1 MTTENVLPWLMLAA
15 VLLMA
20 ANALLLVMLVGGA

>member
-1 MTTENVLPWLMLAA
+1 MTTENVLPWLLLAA

-20 ANALLLVMLVGGA
+20 ANALLLAMLVGGA